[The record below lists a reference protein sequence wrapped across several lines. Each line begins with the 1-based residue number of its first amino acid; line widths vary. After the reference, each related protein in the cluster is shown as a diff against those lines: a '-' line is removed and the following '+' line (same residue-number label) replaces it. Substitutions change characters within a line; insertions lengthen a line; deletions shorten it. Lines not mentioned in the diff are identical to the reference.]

1 MSNVERNSMGQN
13 VLVVIIGVIAA
24 LNTWRSYNVLET
36 SKKALLES
44 NSTGEHQ
51 IANELPAISLQNEAI
66 LLILLGW
73 ILFFIVLKR

>member
-1 MSNVERNSMGQN
+1 MGKT

-24 LNTWRSYNVLET
+24 LNTWRSFNVLGT

-51 IANELPAISLQNEAI
+51 IANELPAIALQNEAI